1 MRLAAAWTL
10 IFISMCGLAQANG
23 KFYVPDTE
31 VPETPFQR
39 ALILYFDATQ
49 TLLLQSQYQV
59 QQPEADMSLG
69 WVVPVPE
76 EPALASMPAHE
87 ATWLFNEL
95 ASRTRP
101 RVTYIREIVFWFLIF
116 AAPCFFVFSLILWFV
131 YAVFPTCFPGIP
143 WKHTKTPAVIK
154 RLPVYSF
161 FILVFVII
169 GVYPTVRSGT
179 LGIDMAGVDILREER
194 VGVFD
199 VKVIQSDDSKTLITW
214 LTENGF
220 HFEEHDVHAFD
231 AYVKTGWCFVVARL
245 ASDMDIASD
254 DAFHAGLAAPLV
266 LTFPSE
272 QPIYPLALTGTGGFD
287 TEVLIYLVTKRF
299 PVCDDDRL
307 ELLFTREQIRTNTVS
322 RLYACEPNDFL
333 PDDWP
338 PRTYLT
344 KYKRLLTP
352 EQMQTDITFTLTDED
367 VYYRDHIYLWRRSSR
382 RF

>member
-10 IFISMCGLAQANG
+10 ILISMCGLAQANG

-39 ALILYFDATQ
+39 ALILYFDDMQ

-87 ATWLFNEL
+87 ATRLFDEL
-95 ASRTRP
+95 AMRTRP
-101 RVTYIREIVFWFLIF
+101 RVTYIRRVFIGALFLCALMLF
-116 AAPCFFVFSLILWFV
+116 AFSLIAWIYVLYCCIRDPEILKKHRRTVINISMLPLSTFIIV
-131 YAVFPTCFPGIP
+131 CILFIPTMLATRGISS
-143 WKHTKTPAVIK
+143 H
-154 RLPVYSF
+154 
-161 FILVFVII
+161 
-169 GVYPTVRSGT
+169 
-179 LGIDMAGVDILREER
+179 GVDILREER

-199 VKVIQSDDSKTLITW
+199 VKVIQSDDSKALIAW
-214 LTENGF
+214 LNENEF
-220 HFEEHDVHAFD
+220 HFEKHDVHAFD

-266 LTFPSE
+266 LTFPTE

-299 PVCDDDRL
+299 AVCDDDRL
-307 ELLFTREQIRTNTVS
+307 ELLFAGQQDRYRK
-322 RLYACEPNDFL
+322 LYLHQLLSACEPNDFL
-333 PDDWP
+333 SDDWP
-338 PRTYLT
+338 PLVYLT

-352 EQMQTDITFTLTDED
+352 EQMQTDVTFTLTDED
-367 VYYRDHIYLWRRSSR
+367 IFYTSHIHLW
-382 RF
+382 

>member
-31 VPETPFQR
+31 VPGTPFQR
-39 ALILYFDATQ
+39 ALILYYDATQ

-59 QQPEADMSLG
+59 QQREADMSLG

-76 EPALASMPAHE
+76 EPALASMPAHS
-87 ATWLFNEL
+87 ATDIFLHL
-95 ASRTRP
+95 AWRTRP
-101 RVTYIREIVFWFLIF
+101 RVTYIREIVFLFLIC
-116 AAPCFFVFSLILWFV
+116 AAPCFFVFSLMLWFV
-131 YAVFPTCFPGIP
+131 YAVFPACFPGIP
-143 WKHTKTPAVIK
+143 WKHTKTPTVIK
-154 RLPVYSF
+154 WLPVCSF
-161 FILVFVII
+161 LILVFVTI
-169 GVYPTVRSGT
+169 GVYLTVRYGRA
-179 LGIDMAGVDILREER
+179 GIDMAGVDILREER

-199 VKVIQSDDSKTLITW
+199 VKVIQSDDSKALITW

-231 AYVKTGWCFVVARL
+231 AYVKTGWCFVVAHL
-245 ASDMDIASD
+245 APNMDIASA

-287 TEVLIYLVTKRF
+287 TEVLIYLVTEKF

-307 ELLFTREQIRTNTVS
+307 ELLFAGQQGRFSNIHLHQLLS
-322 RLYACEPNDFL
+322 ACEPNDFL

-338 PRTYLT
+338 PLVYLT
-344 KYKRLLTP
+344 KYKRILTP
-352 EQMQTDITFTLTDED
+352 EQMQTDVTFTLTDED
-367 VYYRDHIYLWRRSSR
+367 IFYTSHIHLW
-382 RF
+382 